1 MMNQFQMS
9 CVKGILF
16 LTVWSIFLVS
26 TFSQQTYACSTCDKA
41 PWDLETYFTV
51 MDKLLGVLDTPPYE
65 QWTGN
70 QFAEDGKEI
79 LFTAKTAIQSVAT
92 TTMMSFVLVVHTA
105 FLDMWWELKT
115 LASTQ
120 ARRRDREMLQSYD
133 RKIMMKWLTIG
144 QRAYMGKDISED
156 QLKKIDQ
163 ILSELKYV
171 ELNKIWWSYITPL
184 KQATYDDILAL
195 YRNINYLYKKLHE
208 KKWFHSFLEDVWS
221 EYEVIDSLKKAETVE
236 SPEREILKNFR
247 HQLQILV
254 EWILREQQQ
263 ENRGPTAQLLNFKE
277 DYKLFAAYVWQI
289 QQDYECAIWTKNQCD
304 TTWKQTISESWENT
318 KGRKSDFQKS
328 KDMFSDARAR
338 LLGTFWWWWDD
349 AQEAARQREEA
360 LLQSFYGG
368 PVPEK
373 RKWWSVVKV
382 QGDVDSAAIKDS
394 LADLEQTVVTT
405 KWLAKRLK
413 DNFKEIT
420 LKNSLSTLVGSTAL
434 VTNYLASP
442 LGAFVDVSNLPQD
455 ASQADAWKYLSKS
468 EKEEALNKYIEKT
481 VATRWL
487 DQEIQ
492 LQWVFAGQKTKVQAE
507 AVTKTFSDIFAL
519 QQDRERETV
528 YADVRSATVLFPV
541 LSASV
546 WRNIEL
552 RWDKNEPSG
561 KESSTIYNAA
571 GKVCEL
577 QCSNLQWKC
586 WYYTN

>member
-1 MMNQFQMS
+1 M
-9 CVKGILF
+9 LF
-16 LTVWSIFLVS
+16 LALWSIFLINPLL
-26 TFSQQTYACSTCDKA
+26 QQTYACSTCDKA
-41 PWDLETYFTV
+41 PSDLETYFTV

-70 QFAEDGKEI
+70 QFLEDWKEI
-79 LFTAKTAIQSVAT
+79 LFTSKTAIQSVAT
-92 TTMMSFVLVVHTA
+92 TTMMSFVLGVHTA
-105 FLDMWWELKT
+105 FLDMWGELKT

-120 ARRRDREMLQSYD
+120 ARRRDWEMLLSYD
-133 RKIMMKWLTIG
+133 RKIMMKWLTIA
-144 QRAYMGKDISED
+144 QRAYMGKNVSEQ
-156 QLKKIDQ
+156 QLQKIDQ
-163 ILSELKYV
+163 ILADLEYV
-171 ELNKIWWSYITPL
+171 ELNKIWWSYISLL

-208 KKWFHSFLEDVWS
+208 KKWYHGFLEEVWS
-221 EYEVIDSLKKAETVE
+221 EYEVVDSLKKAETVE

-254 EWILREQQQ
+254 EWVFREQQQ
-263 ENRGPTAQLLNFKE
+263 ENRWPTAQLLNFKE

-304 TTWKQTISESWENT
+304 SSRKKAVSDSWENT
-318 KGRKSDFQKS
+318 KWRTSDFQKS
-328 KDMFSDARAR
+328 MKMFADARAR
-338 LLGTFWWWWDD
+338 LLGAFWWWGQD

-360 LLQSFYGG
+360 LLQSFYGW

-382 QGDVDSAAIKDS
+382 QGDADTEAIKES
-394 LADLEQTVVTT
+394 LGDVEQTVVTT

-413 DNFKEIT
+413 DNFKDIT

-442 LGAFVDVSNLPQD
+442 LGAFVDVSNLQQD

-492 LQWVFAGQKTKVQAE
+492 LQWVFAWQKTEIQAA
-507 AVTKTFSDIFAL
+507 AVTKTFTDIFAL

-528 YADVRSATVLFPV
+528 YGDVRSATVLFPV
-541 LSASV
+541 LSAAV

-561 KESSTIYNAA
+561 KDSSTIYNSA

-577 QCSNLQWKC
+577 QCSNLQGKC
-586 WYYTN
+586 RYYTN